1 LTSRTWLGGIT
12 AIAVTTASLLI
23 PAAQPASARTPQS
36 ATPTRLAESPGPDD
50 NRDVSPFIIGGTD
63 ATENYPFSARVL
75 TTFPGIGTA
84 KCTGTFV
91 RTAHG
96 RIGVA
101 SNAHCFELPGDN
113 QPAPFANVQ
122 VQAGSTHLDQLVTIN
137 ATGLQLHPEWDW
149 MTGTDRVA
157 DVAVITLTIPA
168 GLAIRAIPIA
178 DWARANQKVRLLG
191 WGKTTYDATQP
202 PPVLQQLDTR
212 LTKPSACAVAGITA
226 GELCVAA
233 ADNGGSP
240 CFGDSGGPALRAHAG
255 SWTLLG
261 SASRGTDES
270 TCTGAMIYTDATYY
284 AGWIERAVDGKHKPH
299 RPRPTTPSTTQ
310 RHWTLAG

>member
-1 LTSRTWLGGIT
+1 MTSRTWLGGLT
-12 AIAVTTASLLI
+12 AVTIASLLTVA
-23 PAAQPASARTPQS
+23 PQPASAASPPQTAVPARAAVS
-36 ATPTRLAESPGPDD
+36 ATPSDD
-50 NRDVSPFIIGGTD
+50 DVVSPFIIGGSD
-63 ATENYPFSARVL
+63 ATEPYPFAARVL

-91 RTAHG
+91 RTTRG
-96 RIGVA
+96 RIGVV

-113 QPAPFANVQ
+113 QPAPLANVQ
-122 VQAGSTHLDQLVTIN
+122 VQAGSTHLDKLVTLN

-157 DVAVITLTIPA
+157 DVAVIILKIPA

-178 DWARANQKVRLLG
+178 DWARAYQKVRLLG

-212 LTKPSACAVAGITA
+212 LTASSACAVAGITA

-233 ADNGGSP
+233 ASNGGSP
-240 CFGDSGGPALRAHAG
+240 CFGDSGGPALRARAG
-255 SWTLLG
+255 SWALLG

-299 RPRPTTPSTTQ
+299 RPRPAAPSTTK
-310 RHWTLAG
+310 RHWALAG

>member
-1 LTSRTWLGGIT
+1 M
-12 AIAVTTASLLI
+12 TTASLLTVA
-23 PAAQPASARTPQS
+23 PRPASAALPPQTAAPARAAVS
-36 ATPTRLAESPGPDD
+36 ATPPDD
-50 NRDVSPFIIGGTD
+50 GEVSPFIIGGSD
-63 ATENYPFSARVL
+63 ATEPYLFAARVS

-91 RTAHG
+91 RTARG
-96 RIGVA
+96 RIGVV

-113 QPAPFANVQ
+113 QPAPFTNVQ
-122 VQAGSTHLDQLVTIN
+122 VQAGSTHLDQLVTTN

-149 MTGTDRVA
+149 MTGADRVA
-157 DVAVITLTIPA
+157 DVAVITVKIPD
-168 GLAIRAIPIA
+168 GLAIRTVPIA

-212 LTKPSACAVAGITA
+212 LTRSSTCAVAGITA

-233 ADNGGSP
+233 AANGGSP
-240 CFGDSGGPALRAHAG
+240 CFGDSGGPALSARAGA
-255 SWTLLG
+255 WALLG

-270 TCTGAMIYTDATYY
+270 TCTGAMVYTDATYY
-284 AGWIERAVDGKHKPH
+284 ARWIEGAIDGKHKPH
-299 RPRPTTPSTTQ
+299 RQRPVPASTIK
-310 RHWTLAG
+310 RHWALAG